1 MPLPMS
7 FVTAFLALAAAGAT
21 AGAVELRPSAR
32 LVEADPEAWRAGRCV
47 IYRESNPGVAD
58 AAFYVRGRIVAA
70 DVQTRRLAVCPQVPG
85 KSIEQYTREEFN
97 RLVLAHPCVSSAS
110 YAREV
115 QSGMIRL
122 RVERWET
129 PHARRAASAGRLYRG
144 MFIDTNLKEGME
156 IELEADLL
164 GSCEE

>member
-1 MPLPMS
+1 MRFL
-7 FVTAFLALAAAGAT
+7 AILLALAATLAA
-21 AGAVELRPSAR
+21 ASDAELRPSAR
-32 LVEADPEAWRAGRCV
+32 LVLADPEAWRAGRCV
-47 IYRESNPGVAD
+47 IYREVNPGVAD
-58 AAFYVRGRIVAA
+58 AVFYVRGRIVAV
-70 DVQTRRLAVCPQVPG
+70 DVRTRRLALCPQV
-85 KSIEQYTREEFN
+85 SAREIEQYTREEFN
-97 RLVLAHPCVSSAS
+97 RLVLAHPCVSSAN

-122 RVERWET
+122 HVDQWET

-144 MFIDTNLKEGME
+144 MFIDANLKEGME

>member
-1 MPLPMS
+1 MRFL
-7 FVTAFLALAAAGAT
+7 ALLLALAAPLAAAGDA
-21 AGAVELRPSAR
+21 ELRPSAR
-32 LVEADPEAWRAGRCV
+32 LVLADPDAWREGRCV
-47 IYRESNPGVAD
+47 IYREVNRGVAD
-58 AAFYVRGRIVAA
+58 AVFHVRGRIVAA
-70 DVQTRRLAVCPQVPG
+70 GVHTRRLALCLQVSA
-85 KSIEQYTREEFN
+85 KEVENYTREQFN
-97 RLVLAHPCVSSAS
+97 RLVLAHPCVSSANFV
-110 YAREV
+110 RDV

-122 RVERWET
+122 RVDQWET

>member
-1 MPLPMS
+1 MPLPMR

-58 AAFYVRGRIVAA
+58 AAFYVKGRIVAA

-97 RLVLAHPCVSSAS
+97 RLVLAHPCVSSA
-110 YAREV
+110 
-115 QSGMIRL
+115 MIRL
-122 RVERWET
+122 CVEQWET
-129 PHARRAASAGRLYRG
+129 PFARRAANAGRLYRG

-164 GSCEE
+164 GACEE